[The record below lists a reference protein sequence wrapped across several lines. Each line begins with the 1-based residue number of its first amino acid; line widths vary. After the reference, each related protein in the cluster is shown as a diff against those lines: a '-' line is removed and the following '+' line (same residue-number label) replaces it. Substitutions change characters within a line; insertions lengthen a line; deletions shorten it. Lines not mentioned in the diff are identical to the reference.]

1 MNILITGGTGYLG
14 SNLVSKLRKN
24 HRIFIL
30 DKTSDKKKI
39 KKIPKD
45 CVFFSGPINK
55 KNLNKIF
62 KFYDIKLIL
71 HFAGTIKQKKNK
83 KFDLIKD
90 IKSSVCLLEFT
101 KKYKVKYFIFA
112 SSCDVYGEKQKLK
125 IKENAKCQPLSNYG
139 KTKYAIE
146 KKIKKYLDRSI
157 NKYLILRIFNII
169 EDRHNLKKKKLIN
182 TNNLSNNILRSFK
195 NGDTLDLF
203 SFDLSNNDGTCV
215 RDYMSIKQ
223 FTEIML
229 KLISNINKIDVD
241 ILNVGSS
248 IGLSSLELLKKMEH
262 LLKIRVSY
270 IKKKKKKIDPPFL
283 VANNTKL
290 KKILNLRSDFF
301 LEVL

>member
-14 SNLVSKLRKN
+14 SNLVSKLRKK
-24 HRIFIL
+24 HRIIIL

-39 KKIPKD
+39 KKIPKN
-45 CVFFSGPINK
+45 CIFFSGTINK

-62 KFYDIKLIL
+62 KCYEIKLIL

-83 KFDLIKD
+83 KFDYFRDL
-90 IKSSVCLLEFT
+90 KSSICLLEFT

-112 SSCDVYGEKQKLK
+112 SSCDVYGEKKKLK
-125 IKENAKCQPLSNYG
+125 IKENAKCQPLSYYG

-146 KKIKKYLDRSI
+146 NKIKNYLDRSI

-169 EDRHNLKKKKLIN
+169 GDSHDLKKKKLIN
-182 TNNLSNNILRSFK
+182 TNSLVNNILRKYK

-203 SFDLSNNDGTCV
+203 TIDLSKKDGTCV

-229 KLISNINKIDVD
+229 RLISNIDKIETN
-241 ILNVGSS
+241 ILNLGSS
-248 IGLSSLELLKKMEH
+248 IGLSSLELLKKIEN
-262 LLKIRVSY
+262 LLKIKVFY
-270 IKKKKKKIDPPFL
+270 VKKNKKKVDPPFL

-290 KKILNLRSDFF
+290 KKLLKLRSDFF
-301 LEVL
+301 LDIF